1 MLCLASATQA
11 GDKKCWNIKKGLAT
25 PLSLEASGSTDDR
38 EDMLADGSGATV
50 ARQGKPLLPGQWQQ
64 VSGVSEFK
72 EVVAAEASMAS
83 AKAPWR

>member
-1 MLCLASATQA
+1 
-11 GDKKCWNIKKGLAT
+11 
-25 PLSLEASGSTDDR
+25 
-38 EDMLADGSGATV
+38 MLADGSGATV